1 MFIKDKINTA
11 FKTVEEVKG
20 PVVAK
25 VARSIKGNIMVTTMD
40 EYSAKLLADH
50 IKIWEQA
57 VEGMHVQR
65 HEIPGTW
72 IKLVAH
78 KVPITALTNL
88 ATKFREECK
97 VYNSVE
103 TLGAVRWLTK
113 PEDKRFASVVFAV
126 PSEAEKWKCQR
137 YGLRI
142 AGTKV
147 NVVNY

>member
-1 MFIKDKINTA
+1 MFIRDKINTA
-11 FKTVEEVKG
+11 LETVEEVKG
-20 PVVAK
+20 PMVAK
-25 VARSIKGNIMVTTMD
+25 VARSIKGNIVVTTMD

-57 VEGMHVQR
+57 VEGIHVQR

-72 IKLVAH
+72 IKLMAH
-78 KVPITALTNL
+78 KVPIIALTNL

-103 TLGAVRWLTK
+103 TLGAARWLTK

-126 PSEAEKWKCQR
+126 PSEAEK
-137 YGLRI
+137 
-142 AGTKV
+142 
-147 NVVNY
+147 